1 MDLIIVIM
9 GIAFVALIA
18 AGFFLFSKE
27 SQPLPQKS
35 NASKNPEADIVGGL
49 RKRISSDE
57 EKMKNLEYTLEATR
71 LELAQMKE
79 KEKTLLNEKSKEAFD
94 SQQYEKSKKEHQLL
108 KEELTRK
115 EENLEN
121 EISLR
126 RQQGTEL
133 TQLKA
138 ESDGL
143 KKRVMEAEDTF
154 RKAQTTIET
163 LTKELAIVKRT
174 FQEQQRI
181 VQEHTENKIGGEWVS
196 REELNKVEKELKE
209 KEVLIQKYLSLKKNL
224 QT

>member
-1 MDLIIVIM
+1 MDLIIVVM

-27 SQPLPQKS
+27 SPPSPQKS
-35 NASKNPEADIVGGL
+35 IASKNPEADIIPGL
-49 RKRISSDE
+49 RRKISSNE
-57 EKMKNLEYTLEATR
+57 EKIKSLEYNFEATR
-71 LELAQMKE
+71 LELAQTKE

-133 TQLKA
+133 TQLKT

-143 KKRVMEAEDTF
+143 KKRVMEAEDAF

-163 LTKELAIVKRT
+163 LTKELAIAKRT

-196 REELNKVEKELKE
+196 REEFNKVEKELRE
-209 KEVLIQKYLSLKKNL
+209 KEALIQKYLALKKDL
-224 QT
+224 QP